1 MILVIDVGNTNIV
14 LGLYQER
21 TLLHHWRVS
30 TNRSATV
37 DEYGMQLHSLF
48 PTLGHSFA
56 QVEGVIIS
64 SVVPPLNEC
73 NGKPLLTLFEKDAI
87 HRWSWD

>member
-48 PTLGHSFA
+48 QHS
-56 QVEGVIIS
+56 GI
-64 SVVPPLNEC
+64 
-73 NGKPLLTLFEKDAI
+73 
-87 HRWSWD
+87 